1 MHLKCNFLDEK
12 PDSSV
17 LNSLLFRQSY
27 ANEEERLW
35 QLFLHW
41 SGEGG
46 WCWRL
51 IKASS
56 DGINDVFR

>member
-27 ANEEERLW
+27 ANEEEKLW
-35 QLFLHW
+35 QLFLHALVW
-41 SGEGG
+41 GRWLVLEVDKSQ
-46 WCWRL
+46 W
-51 IKASS
+51 
-56 DGINDVFR
+56 